1 MNLKDNLACA
11 LTIIIYGLINLCE
24 YQRLINILNRV
35 FDYSMEF
42 FIFLIKDLN
51 NYFII
56 DVIDILF
63 LEIKEFR
70 FSVRV

>member
-1 MNLKDNLACA
+1 
-11 LTIIIYGLINLCE
+11 
-24 YQRLINILNRV
+24 
-35 FDYSMEF
+35 MEF
-42 FIFLIKDLN
+42 LIFLIKDLN